1 LNKVIDVPGTH
12 LFLIM
17 WGVAQAIYFI
27 AFTAIK
33 SATPGKMLVK
43 IHVEVAHGE
52 PMSWVSAA
60 LRFIASLIT
69 QCTLMFYGL
78 GYLIVFIDP
87 KRRALHDYIART
99 RVVHDKL
106 KK

>member
-1 LNKVIDVPGTH
+1 
-12 LFLIM
+12 
-17 WGVAQAIYFI
+17 
-27 AFTAIK
+27 
-33 SATPGKMLVK
+33 
-43 IHVEVAHGE
+43 
-52 PMSWVSAA
+52 
-60 LRFIASLIT
+60 
-69 QCTLMFYGL
+69 MFYGL